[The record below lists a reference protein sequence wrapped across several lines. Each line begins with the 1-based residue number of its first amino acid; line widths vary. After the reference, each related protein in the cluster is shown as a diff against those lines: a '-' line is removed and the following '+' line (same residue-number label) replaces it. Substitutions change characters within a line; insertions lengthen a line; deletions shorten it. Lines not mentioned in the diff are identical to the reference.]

1 MRQRRVN
8 NLDIGLSKNFRPTEE
23 TRLQLRF
30 DAFNAFNHPR
40 FGAPD
45 TNPNDAGFGRI
56 NPSQNNQARTIELGA
71 RLTF

>member
-1 MRQRRVN
+1 VRASRVN
-8 NLDIGLSKNFRPTEE
+8 NLDVSLSKNFRPTEKS
-23 TRLQLRF
+23 RLQLRL

-45 TNPNDAGFGRI
+45 TNPNDAGFGRV
-56 NPSQNNQARTIELGA
+56 NPSQNNQSRTIELGA